1 MDFDA
6 MAMPA
11 VFAALGTGFGILWLK
26 LYFRYKSQFQEYIEY
41 IKVQEKNTW
50 LFPELFF
57 IGFGFMDMCGW
68 SLDTQFARKRAS
80 LYAEL
85 KGADNARS
93 YCYMNFGAEFT
104 YAVTFLPL
112 GFLFAAIGG
121 DGVIALLTILLAG
134 ALIVYLEYDL
144 KDKVDKRREEI
155 ITDFPHILSKIALL
169 VNAGVPL
176 WETLEKV
183 SRGGNGIL
191 YKELQ
196 DTLIEVHNGVP
207 EYEAMRN
214 LSDRCGIAEIRK
226 FSTII
231 NQNIKKG
238 SSEMAASLIE
248 LSGTVWQERTSH
260 VRQLG
265 EKASAKL
272 LLPIIM
278 IFGGIMILVLVPILS
293 SM

>member
-26 LYFRYKSQFQEYIEY
+26 LYFRYKGQFQEYIDY

-57 IGFGFMDMCGW
+57 IGFGFMDMFGW

-134 ALIVYLEYDL
+134 AAVLCLLAAAAVGLSQ
-144 KDKVDKRREEI
+144 KEEETVAVI
-155 ITDFPHILSKIALL
+155 GGADGPTSIFVRSNDGSALDA
-169 VNAGVPL
+169 VFEEDAD
-176 WETLEKV
+176 
-183 SRGGNGIL
+183 
-191 YKELQ
+191 Q
-196 DTLIEVHNGVP
+196 
-207 EYEAMRN
+207 
-214 LSDRCGIAEIRK
+214 
-226 FSTII
+226 
-231 NQNIKKG
+231 
-238 SSEMAASLIE
+238 
-248 LSGTVWQERTSH
+248 
-260 VRQLG
+260 
-265 EKASAKL
+265 
-272 LLPIIM
+272 
-278 IFGGIMILVLVPILS
+278 
-293 SM
+293 